1 SAMSLG
7 GFSTRDANIAAL
19 ASPAVEMVLVGFMLI
34 AVLNFFTH
42 FVALRQRSLLAYW
55 RDPEAPAVWGLLL
68 CSALA
73 LGAYLHWNGQ
83 YPSLL
88 VSLRHALFNTVA
100 IGTTTGYSS
109 QDYESWPLF
118 APLWLLFLACVG
130 SSAGSTGGGIKMIR
144 SLILIKQARRELIR
158 LVHPRA
164 IAPLTLNGQVV
175 DNRIIFAV
183 LGYMLLWG
191 LTQLALV
198 LLLIATGED
207 F

>member
-1 SAMSLG
+1 WLVYTSLTFACILALRWAGLDWFEAVCHAFSTMSLG
-7 GFSTRDANIAAL
+7 GFSTRDANIAAF
-19 ASPAVEMVLVGFMLI
+19 ASPAVEMVLVAFMLV

-73 LGAYLHWNGQ
+73 LAAYLHWNGQ

-118 APLWLLFLACVG
+118 APLWLLFLA
-130 SSAGSTGGGIKMIR
+130 
-144 SLILIKQARRELIR
+144 
-158 LVHPRA
+158 
-164 IAPLTLNGQVV
+164 
-175 DNRIIFAV
+175 
-183 LGYMLLWG
+183 
-191 LTQLALV
+191 
-198 LLLIATGED
+198 
-207 F
+207 